1 MSLRVYDP
9 VYPIDSIA
17 PGEDTIIKDRAR
29 LKTVLA
35 IIGYDSMP
43 PGLQESY
50 FLAPASRRL

>member
-1 MSLRVYDP
+1 M
-9 VYPIDSIA
+9 YPIDSIA

-35 IIGYDSMP
+35 LIGYDSMP

-50 FLAPASRRL
+50 FLAQQAVGFECQSL